1 MMGRPDR
8 TDFANYVA
16 ALPRPVGLL
25 GLTHVTTGYLLREIL
40 DAGRI
45 AAVGDCPVLH
55 QPLVYAFYGRSAF
68 RNSRDGNPSDLA
80 YQFPA
85 VLVLDPAQTPAPT
98 YAFGFD
104 SGAFVNNFMD
114 DYLDPHMPLFDFHVP
129 PDVASAA
136 ALAQHFFGGPKPFLR
151 NQPAPAQELPAS
163 NFELASYNRML
174 HAGGRSSGSN
184 RLDDRVSTPEL
195 IFADPI
201 PLAGAVRGAVL
212 PDVLAGDDLIGGRLE
227 AAGVAVREY
236 AWSTASRP
244 SEYHML
250 IRSLVEGLY
259 AEFGW
264 GADD

>member
-1 MMGRPDR
+1 MTGRPDR
-8 TDFANYVA
+8 TDFANFVA
-16 ALPRPVGLL
+16 ALPPAKGLL

-45 AAVGDCPVLH
+45 AAVDDCPVLKK
-55 QPLVYAFYGRSAF
+55 PLVYAFYGRSAF
-68 RNSRDGNPSDLA
+68 RSSRSEDPSDLA

-85 VLVLDPAQTPAPT
+85 VLVLDPAKTPAPA

-114 DYLDPHMPLFDFHVP
+114 DYLDPHMPLFDFHVR

-136 ALAQHFFGGPKPFLR
+136 ALAQHFFGGGKGFLR
-151 NQPAPAQELPAS
+151 NQPLPAQESPAS
-163 NFELASYNRML
+163 NFELASYQRML
-174 HAGGRSSGSN
+174 HAGGRGSQSN

-201 PLAGAVRGAVL
+201 PLIGAVRGAVL
-212 PDVLAGDDLIGGRLE
+212 PDILAGDEVIGGRL
-227 AAGVAVREY
+227 ADAGVTVREY
-236 AWSTASRP
+236 AWSPSSRP

-250 IRSLVEGLY
+250 IRTLVEGLY

-264 GADD
+264 GSDV